1 MNDLTTDFL
10 KARSF
15 LTDNLMQMTNVY
27 LTGMWDP
34 LMRFILIKETNNLV
48 DRLLRQE
55 FPDFPEKY
63 LPKVKFRLFPE
74 EHEIEAGIQTYLN
87 VTPELIFLGVSELEG
102 CPFDFY
108 IRRSFD
114 PNCEYMFF
122 ARYGHTTDNI
132 YSGAKVAAA
141 EYFQG
146 AMTPLS
152 VAFGMAV
159 EDGFIA

>member
-1 MNDLTTDFL
+1 MNDLTEQFIEI
-10 KARSF
+10 RQF
-15 LTDNLMQMTNVY
+15 LTSNLLQMSEVY

-34 LMRFILIKETNNLV
+34 LMKFVIIKETNGLIKRMLE
-48 DRLLRQE
+48 DKY
-55 FPDFPEKY
+55 PDFPVKY
-63 LPKVKFRLFPE
+63 LPKVKFRVYE
-74 EHEIEAGIQTYLN
+74 GDHEIEAGVQAYLN
-87 VTPELIFLGVSELEG
+87 TTPQLTFLGSSELEG
-102 CPFDFY
+102 CAFDFY
-108 IRRSFD
+108 LRKSYD

-122 ARYGHTTDNI
+122 ARYGHTIDNV